1 MTFISRCSAETL
13 KNITF
18 FEKFGKKNAKFFSLF
33 FPFFRGFS
41 GKFFTRFLVV
51 YKSLQSGFPKSTPE
65 FPEIP
70 GGKFREIFGH
80 FFVDFSEKKSGNLE
94 GLPCVPKRKLKK
106 TRFFSKNRRN
116 KKKPTLFF
124 SEIFF
129 CPPEISGGPFR
140 ETSTQ
145 HSLKPPKMAIFGGF
159 RLCWVLV
166 SRNGPPE
173 ISGGQKKISEKKS
186 VGFFLFLRFFEKK
199 RVFLSF
205 RFGTQGRPSK
215 FPDFFSE
222 KSTKKWPKISR
233 NFPPGISGNS
243 GVDFGKPLCNDL
255 YTTKNRVKNFP
266 EKPRKNGKKSEKNF
280 AFFFPNFSKKV
291 MFFNVSALQRLINV
305 INLQFSKSEN
315 SIKIY
320 KNLFFDKIL
329 YNVL

>member
-51 YKSLQSGFPKSTPE
+51 YTSLQSGFPKSTPE

-145 HSLKPPKMAIFGGF
+145 HSLKPPKMAIFPENF
-159 RLCWVLV
+159 R
-166 SRNGPPE
+166 
-173 ISGGQKKISEKKS
+173 K
-186 VGFFLFLRFFEKK
+186 
-199 RVFLSF
+199 FLSF
-205 RFGTQGRPSK
+205 SGIFGGHNFRKSGHFWPNFGQIFLQKSSILAWNVRGTPSGT
-215 FPDFFSE
+215 PPGNSGE
-222 KSTKKWPKISR
+222 
-233 NFPPGISGNS
+233 NFREFPGISGISRGTIFRKIPGIFS
-243 GVDFGKPLCNDL
+243 GTPLFRGKI
-255 YTTKNRVKNFP
+255 TR
-266 EKPRKNGKKSEKNF
+266 
-280 AFFFPNFSKKV
+280 
-291 MFFNVSALQRLINV
+291 
-305 INLQFSKSEN
+305 
-315 SIKIY
+315 
-320 KNLFFDKIL
+320 IL
-329 YNVL
+329 GG

>member
-41 GKFFTRFLVV
+41 GKFFPRFFVV
-51 YKSLQSGFPKSTPE
+51 YTSLQSGFPKWTPE

-124 SEIFF
+124 RELFF
-129 CPPEISGGPFR
+129 FPPDFSGGPFR

-145 HSLKPPKMAIFGGF
+145 HSLKPQKMVIFPENFRKFLSFSGIFGGHNF
-159 RLCWVLV
+159 RK
-166 SRNGPPE
+166 NGHFWPNF
-173 ISGGQKKISEKKS
+173 GQI
-186 VGFFLFLRFFEKK
+186 FL
-199 RVFLSF
+199 
-205 RFGTQGRPSK
+205 
-215 FPDFFSE
+215 E
-222 KSTKKWPKISR
+222 KSSILAWNVRGTPAGTPPGNSGE
-233 NFPPGISGNS
+233 NFGEFPGISGNFR
-243 GVDFGKPLCNDL
+243 GDI
-255 YTTKNRVKNFP
+255 FP
-266 EKPRKNGKKSEKNF
+266 EIPGIFSGGPLFRGKNT
-280 AFFFPNFSKKV
+280 
-291 MFFNVSALQRLINV
+291 R
-305 INLQFSKSEN
+305 
-315 SIKIY
+315 
-320 KNLFFDKIL
+320 IL
-329 YNVL
+329 GV